1 MRAIVLFLTRII
13 RFFWNSYAYA
23 GESPVPDVA
32 KKGIFEKVS
41 FSDWKSDD
49 FVLLPGEAQFL
60 DGGAVGAA
68 TEKPY
73 LGSRIRV

>member
-1 MRAIVLFLTRII
+1 M
-13 RFFWNSYAYA
+13 
-23 GESPVPDVA
+23 A